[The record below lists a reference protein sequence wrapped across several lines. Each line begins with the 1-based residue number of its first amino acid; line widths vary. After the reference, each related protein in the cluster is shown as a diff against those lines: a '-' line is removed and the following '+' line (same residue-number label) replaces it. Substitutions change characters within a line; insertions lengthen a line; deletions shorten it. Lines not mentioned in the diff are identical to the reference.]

1 MCSILVCHNVHL
13 VFLFVSGRYR
23 LFCVTDQIMSFLSF
37 CYVFTCMSLWYIWS
51 FCVSLCLKVDLVFF
65 ASLVI
70 LVCLCLLVD
79 LFFVS
84 SSRSVF
90 FVSFCQTFFCVF
102 KVDLTFCVFLVVLV
116 FMFFWQIWSF
126 VFLFYIWSVFVF
138 LLDMIFLCLMT
149 DLVPPTPLLKII
161 YFQQLYNA
169 SAYFLEFYSLN
180 LGK

>member
-1 MCSILVCHNVHL
+1 MIFLMCSILVCHNVHL
-13 VFLFVSGRYR
+13 LFLFVSGRYR

-79 LFFVS
+79 LFFLCLS
-84 SSRSVF
+84 GRSV
-90 FVSFCQTFFCVF
+90 FCVF

-126 VFLFYIWSVFVF
+126 VCLFQIWSVFVF
-138 LLDMIFLCLMT
+138 LLDLIFLCLTT
-149 DLVPPTPLLKII
+149 DLVPPPLKIMLCI
-161 YFQQLYNA
+161 FFRVLFAEFGKINA
-169 SAYFLEFYSLN
+169 
-180 LGK
+180 

>member
-70 LVCLCLLVD
+70 LVCLCLLGD
-79 LFFVS
+79 LFFLCLS
-84 SSRSVF
+84 GRSV
-90 FVSFCQTFFCVF
+90 FCVF

-116 FMFFWQIWSF
+116 FMFFGRYGLLCASF
-126 VFLFYIWSVFVF
+126 RSGL
-138 LLDMIFLCLMT
+138 
-149 DLVPPTPLLKII
+149 
-161 YFQQLYNA
+161 
-169 SAYFLEFYSLN
+169 SLSFC
-180 LGK
+180 